1 MHRIFA
7 NLLCPLKMALSL
19 YEYSKD
25 IFILSSV
32 ALALALALVVISKVF
47 SLEELV
53 EIKKKNVL
61 VVSRVH
67 ETIMH
72 ILLTKMTKKTPI

>member
-53 EIKKKNVL
+53 EIKKKKCVGCVTCTRNHHAHT
-61 VVSRVH
+61 SN
-67 ETIMH
+67 
-72 ILLTKMTKKTPI
+72 